1 LVYWLKSQT
10 LSKGC
15 SLDDRWSKE
24 KEIVSLV
31 RGLCA
36 EVRSAVRPHLG
47 GTSAKELAGAGASG
61 DMTFGIDEVAESTVE
76 TFLAGRGDIACYTE
90 DRGLTVPDGARYLLI
105 IDPIDGTRPAA
116 AGLES
121 CCVSIAAAA
130 CEGRDARSLT
140 MGDVFLGVVSE
151 IKDDAVFTA
160 LRGAGALIE
169 IAGERRQPSLS
180 ATSSLSRI
188 FWTAGYRGRPALP
201 LTTVIAELIDLS
213 SVDGGYFD
221 LGSATYSVTRVVTGQ
236 MDVYVDVGQRMVED
250 VPRVRDEFL
259 AVGHGAVLNNYPYDL
274 AAAALIASECGAHVS
289 DASGRP
295 LDPYHLVPEGGGGQL
310 SSLVS
315 SNQELHQAV
324 LASLDAGI
332 ERLES
337 TYRAG

>member
-1 LVYWLKSQT
+1 M
-10 LSKGC
+10 
-15 SLDDRWSKE
+15 DDLWSRE

-31 RGLCA
+31 LELCA
-36 EVRSAVRPHLG
+36 RVRETVRPHLG
-47 GTSAKELAGAGASG
+47 SFSARELAGTAVGG
-61 DMTFGIDEVAESTVE
+61 DTTFGIDEVAERTVE
-76 TFLAGRGDIACYTE
+76 EFLQGRGDIAYYTE
-90 DRGLTVPDGARYLLI
+90 DRGLKVPAGARYLLI

-130 CEGRDARSLT
+130 IDGRDANSLT

-160 LRGAGALIE
+160 LRGAGAHIE
-169 IAGERRQPSLS
+169 IAGKRKAPSLTS
-180 ATSSLSRI
+180 TSSLSEI
-188 FWTAGYRGRPALP
+188 FWTAGYRGRPAEP
-201 LTTVIAELIDLS
+201 LTRVIAELIDLS

-221 LGSATYSVTRVVTGQ
+221 LGSATYSITRVLTGQ
-236 MDVYVDVGQRMVED
+236 MDTYVDVGQRMVED
-250 VPRVRDEFL
+250 VPQVKDAFL

-274 AAAALIASECGAHVS
+274 AAAALIASECGAVVT

-295 LDPYHLVPEGGGGQL
+295 LDSCALVPAGGGGQL

-315 SNQELHQAV
+315 SNRTLHEAV

-332 ERLES
+332 ERLAS
-337 TYRAG
+337 SYRPG